1 MPDEILG
8 IYATSGKY
16 LYTFAC
22 HENERELCMLELNI
36 LLEPS
41 SEFRMDMGAYVRSER
56 CIPPGRS
63 PFIHGRLDVIGEGD
77 TVADLLPLAKDIQLL
92 PEETFKVICLKEGDH
107 APDYAQSRQLEKEV
121 GMCIQ
126 GKAQMKQP
134 KVTFGLIR
142 TGEKWILGQW
152 TEADRSWQIHR
163 QKPQNYSTGFGITL
177 ARTLVNIAVPNV
189 ENHRLLD
196 PCCGMGTVV
205 IEALSMGI
213 DARGNDLNPLAVR
226 GARINLPHYGYDS
239 DRITLG
245 DMNELQDLYDAAILD
260 MPYNLCSVLP
270 DAEQRAMLESLRR
283 LTKRAVIVSTEWV
296 EEHLLE
302 AGWTVKDYRTVN
314 KGTFIRHIWL
324 CM

>member
-1 MPDEILG
+1 MPVKSLG
-8 IYATSGKY
+8 IYATSDKY

-22 HENERELCMLELNI
+22 HENERELCMLELNT

-41 SEFRMDMGAYVRSER
+41 SEIRLDGGSYVWSDIR
-56 CIPPGRS
+56 IPPGRS
-63 PFIHGRLDVIGEGD
+63 PYIHGRLEVIGEGD
-77 TVADLLPLAKDIQLL
+77 TVNDLLPFAKAMHLL
-92 PEETFKVICLKEGDH
+92 PEETFKVVCLKEGDH

-121 GMCIQ
+121 GMCIK
-126 GKAQMKQP
+126 GKAQMKLP
-134 KVTFGLIR
+134 KVTFGLIH
-142 TGEKWILGQW
+142 TAEKWILGQW
-152 TEADRSWQIHR
+152 TEADRSWHIHR

-177 ARTLVNIAVPNV
+177 ARALVNIAVPKV
-189 ENHRLLD
+189 ENQRLLD

-213 DARGNDLNPLAVR
+213 EAEGNDLNSLAVR
-226 GARINLPHYGYDS
+226 GARINLPHYGYDP

-245 DMNELQDLYDAAILD
+245 DMNELQGLYDAAILD

-270 DAEQRAMLESLRR
+270 DEEQRAMLESLRR
-283 LTKRAVIVSTEWV
+283 LATRAVVVSTEWV

-302 AGWTVKDYRTVN
+302 AGWTVKEYRTVR

>member
-1 MPDEILG
+1 MPDESPG
-8 IYATSGKY
+8 THPTYGNH

-22 HENERELCMLELNI
+22 HENERELCTLELNT

-41 SEFRMDMGAYVRSER
+41 SGIRSDGGSYVWSDIN
-56 CIPPGRS
+56 IPPGRS

-77 TVADLLPLAKDIQLL
+77 TVNDLLPFAKDIQLF
-92 PEETFKVICLKEGDH
+92 PEETFKVVCLKEGDH

-121 GMCIQ
+121 GMCIK

-177 ARTLVNIAVPNV
+177 ARSLVNIAVPRI

-213 DARGNDLNPLAVR
+213 DAKGNDLNPLAVR

-239 DRITLG
+239 DRITQG
-245 DMNELQDLYDAAILD
+245 DMNELEGLYDAVILD

-270 DAEQRAMLESLRR
+270 NDEQRAMLASLRR
-283 LTKRAVIVSTEWV
+283 LANRAVVVSTEWV
-296 EEHLLE
+296 EGHLLE
-302 AGWTVKDYRTVN
+302 AGWAVREYRTVQ